1 MSLDRAKVMS
11 ALVADGINS
20 LIDKYIATRDAV
32 EDANNQH
39 KNRIKDG
46 VELLDLIEAV
56 LQKKMQEAGVDTA
69 GSTRGT
75 VFYSTVTRC
84 GVADWD
90 QLLPVA
96 LTNPQLLNK
105 AVNKTAVV
113 EWMEQNDGVPPPGV
127 KWDEDRQLAIRKK

>member
-1 MSLDRAKVMS
+1 MALDRAK
-11 ALVADGINS
+11 ALAALEAEGINS
-20 LIDKYIATRDAV
+20 LIDKYITTRDAV
-32 EDANNQH
+32 EMANSQH

-46 VELLDLIEAV
+46 TELMDLIEAV

-69 GSTRGT
+69 GSQRGT
-75 VFYSTVTRC
+75 VFYSPVTRC

-96 LTNPQLLNK
+96 LANPQLLNK

-113 EWMEQNDGVPPPGV
+113 EWMENNDGVPPPGV
-127 KWDEDRQLAIRKK
+127 RWDEERQLAVRKK